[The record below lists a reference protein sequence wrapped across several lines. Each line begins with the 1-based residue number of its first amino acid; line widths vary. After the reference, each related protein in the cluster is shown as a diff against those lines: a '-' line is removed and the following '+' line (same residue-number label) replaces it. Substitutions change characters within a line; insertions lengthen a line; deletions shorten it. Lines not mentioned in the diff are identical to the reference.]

1 MIKYIQEVEYM
12 NIIDIINK
20 TKKSEILSEREIDWL
35 VEGFTDGNIPDY
47 QMSAWLMAVC
57 LNGLTER
64 ETVSLT
70 EAMRDSGDIL
80 NLSGIGRVTA
90 DKHSTGGVGDKT
102 SLVIGPIVASCGVAV
117 PKMSGRGL
125 GHTGGTIDKLE
136 SISGYRTELPFDQFE
151 RIVKQT
157 GFSIIS
163 QSGNLCPADKKIY
176 SLRNATGTVNSIP
189 LICASIMS
197 KKLALNADCIL
208 LDVKCGSG
216 AFMKTAEDAEKLA
229 RLMERVGR
237 ASGKK
242 CRALV
247 TDMDSPLGNNIG
259 NALEVKE
266 AVELLQGKVKG
277 RLYDTCIQLSAEM
290 LGLAGKG
297 TEIECRQLAE
307 SAVSSGRALEV
318 LSETIGLHGGDQRVC
333 DDVSLLPQ
341 AKYSYKVKS
350 VNDIQVT
357 GINSEEIGMTSL
369 LLGAGRISKE
379 DTIDMSAGIVMN
391 CQIGDKISAGD
402 TIMTL
407 YSSVCCDFSQSA
419 VRALNSLRYHSI

>member
-1 MIKYIQEVEYM
+1 M

-20 TKKSEILSEREIDWL
+20 TKNSVPL
-35 VEGFTDGNIPDY
+35 TDGEIVWLIENYTNGEIPDY

-57 LNGLTER
+57 LNGLTEE

-70 EAMRDSGDIL
+70 LAMRDSGDKL
-80 NLSGIGRVTA
+80 DLSSIGNITA

-102 SLVIGPIVASCGVAV
+102 SLIIGPAAAACGIAV

-136 SISGYRTELPFDQFE
+136 SIRGYRTELPEDEFF
-151 RIVKQT
+151 RIVNET

-163 QSGNLCPADKKIY
+163 QSRNLCPADKKIY
-176 SLRNATGTVNSIP
+176 ALRNSSGTVDSIP
-189 LICASIMS
+189 LICSSIMS

-216 AFMKTAEDAEKLA
+216 AFMKTPEDADKLA
-229 RLMERVGR
+229 RLMEKVGN
-237 ASGKK
+237 AAGKK

-266 AVELLQGKVKG
+266 AVEILQGRKKG
-277 RLYDTCIQLSAEM
+277 RLYDICIQLTANMLELCGKGSIQECAEM
-290 LGLAGKG
+290 
-297 TEIECRQLAE
+297 AE
-307 SAVSSGRALEV
+307 NAISSGKALEIFR
-318 LSETIGLHGGDQRVC
+318 ETVRLHGGDERIC

-341 AKYSYKVKS
+341 ARFKHTIRASRDVKVVS
-350 VNDIQVT
+350 IDSQ
-357 GINSEEIGMTSL
+357 ELGMASL
-369 LLGAGRISKE
+369 LLGAGRISK
-379 DTIDMSAGIVMN
+379 DDDIDMTAGIVME
-391 CQIGDKISAGD
+391 CEKGDNISMHAPL
-402 TIMTL
+402 MTL
-407 YSSVCCDFSQSA
+407 YSTVCSDFSA
-419 VRALNSLRYHSI
+419 AAMRALQALELVSI